1 MHPNLLIIFMKAPRL
16 GTVKTRLQPELT
28 PEQSQLLFRAM
39 CEDLATQFA
48 NAPDFDLQ
56 IHTWPPEAVDEMQQ
70 WLGSRQTVVPQRGA
84 DLGEKMHHAFVGAF
98 AEGYQKAAIIGS
110 DLPTLTHSHIL
121 ETFANLDDHNAVF
134 GPTDDGGYYLI
145 GLKTPHRMLFAGV
158 PWSTENVLAQT
169 LENARKNDLRIHL
182 LRREADVDT
191 FQEVRMLWNHLKSK
205 ASETP
210 EKSTI
215 PRTFA
220 ALSKIFASF
229 S

>member
-1 MHPNLLIIFMKAPRL
+1 MKAPRL

-28 PEQSQLLFRAM
+28 PEQSLLLFRAM
-39 CEDLATQFA
+39 CEDLAAKFA
-48 NAPDFDLQ
+48 DAPNFDLQ
-56 IHTWPPEAVDEMQQ
+56 IHTWPPDAVDEMQR
-70 WLGSRQTVVPQRGA
+70 WLGSQQTVVPQRGA
-84 DLGEKMHHAFVGAF
+84 DLGEKMHYAFVGAF
-98 AEGYQKAAIIGS
+98 AEGYRKAVIIGS

-121 ETFANLDDHNAVF
+121 ETFANLDDHDAIF

-145 GLKTPHRMLFAGV
+145 GLKTPRQTLFADV

-169 LENARKNDLRIHL
+169 LENARKNDLSVHL

-191 FQEVRMLWNHLKSK
+191 FQEVRRLWSHLKSET
-205 ASETP
+205 SETP
-210 EKSTI
+210 EKPAI

-229 S
+229 N